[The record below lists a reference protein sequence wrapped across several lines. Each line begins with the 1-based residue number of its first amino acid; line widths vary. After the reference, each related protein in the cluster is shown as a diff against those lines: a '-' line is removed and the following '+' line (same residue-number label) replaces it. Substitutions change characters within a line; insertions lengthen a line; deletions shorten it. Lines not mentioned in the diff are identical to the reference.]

1 MENMLQTVPFFFDQH
16 PVLLAMLNLLLK
28 STLIIAVTGL
38 IAVSI
43 ARKTSSHRKHLL
55 WLNSVLCLAVLFFLQ
70 SLFDGPLPGLG
81 AAPQLFV
88 LTVTPG
94 ATDPVVGGTSTTTLI
109 TALLL
114 IPTALLLL
122 RMAISVMV
130 VFGISRR
137 AVPLTDGHAVHLLK
151 EKCVQLGI
159 SRPVRLR
166 SSDEVHSPFSFGI
179 FRPEIILPSNFRG
192 WNESILSDVLVHELS
207 HIRRLDWLSMLL
219 CQWAICF
226 YWFNPLVWVAAGK
239 VDEEA
244 EHSCDAV
251 VIQQGRSN
259 TEYAEHLLLIA
270 RECRDQRR
278 LLAQMIVDRKLLAN
292 RITTILENAMKATKI
307 DRKVIGLTLVLAVTV
322 MVGLGNMQFI
332 SVQAQA
338 QGPAPDQE
346 FILLRDIIPMY
357 PTRAAEEKIEGW
369 VQVRF
374 DVTPQGTVD
383 ADSIEVVD
391 SEPAGVFDNSA
402 LRATP
407 GFEFSP
413 RLVNG
418 EAVAVEGV
426 EYVFRYQLEDYPEGQ
441 VWSDSYTGR
450 ESPVRN

>member
-1 MENMLQTVPFFFDQH
+1 
-16 PVLLAMLNLLLK
+16 
-28 STLIIAVTGL
+28 
-38 IAVSI
+38 
-43 ARKTSSHRKHLL
+43 
-55 WLNSVLCLAVLFFLQ
+55 
-70 SLFDGPLPGLG
+70 
-81 AAPQLFV
+81 
-88 LTVTPG
+88 
-94 ATDPVVGGTSTTTLI
+94 
-109 TALLL
+109 
-114 IPTALLLL
+114 
-122 RMAISVMV
+122 
-130 VFGISRR
+130 
-137 AVPLTDGHAVHLLK
+137 
-151 EKCVQLGI
+151 
-159 SRPVRLR
+159 
-166 SSDEVHSPFSFGI
+166 
-179 FRPEIILPSNFRG
+179 
-192 WNESILSDVLVHELS
+192 
-207 HIRRLDWLSMLL
+207 
-219 CQWAICF
+219 
-226 YWFNPLVWVAAGK
+226 
-239 VDEEA
+239 
-244 EHSCDAV
+244 
-251 VIQQGRSN
+251 
-259 TEYAEHLLLIA
+259 
-270 RECRDQRR
+270 
-278 LLAQMIVDRKLLAN
+278 
-292 RITTILENAMKATKI
+292 KI

-332 SVQAQA
+332 SVQA

>member
-1 MENMLQTVPFFFDQH
+1 MNFPESILQIVSVLFDQH
-16 PVLLAMLNLLLK
+16 PAMLAMFNLLIK
-28 STLIIAVTGL
+28 STLVILVTGG

-55 WLNSVLCLAVLFFLQ
+55 WLNSVLCLAILLFLQ
-70 SLFDGPLPGLG
+70 ALFGSSLPGLDD
-81 AAPQLFV
+81 APHLFV
-88 LTVTPG
+88 LSVTPG
-94 ATDPVVGGTSTTTLI
+94 AIDAVVTESSTTTPV
-109 TALLL
+109 TVLLL
-114 IPTALLLL
+114 IPTLLLLL
-122 RMAISVMV
+122 RMFVSVMRV
-130 VFGISRR
+130 LGISRR
-137 AVPLTDGHAVHLLK
+137 SEPLTDGQIAQLLK

-166 SSDEVHSPFSFGI
+166 SSGEVHSPFSFGI
-179 FRPEIILPSNFRG
+179 LHPEIILPENFRG
-192 WNESILSDVLVHELS
+192 WNESVLSDVLVHELS
-207 HIRRLDWLSMLL
+207 HIRRLDWVSMLL
-219 CQWAICF
+219 CQSVICF
-226 YWFNPLVWVAAGK
+226 YWFNPLVLRVAGK

-292 RITTILENAMKATKI
+292 RITKILENAMNTTKI
-307 DRKVIGLTLVLAVTV
+307 DRKVIGLTLALAAIL

-338 QGPAPDQE
+338 PDQE
-346 FILLRDIIPMY
+346 IIPLNDIMPMY

-374 DVTPQGTVD
+374 DVTPRGTVD
-383 ADSIEVVD
+383 PDSIEVVD

-407 GFEFSP
+407 NFEFSP
-413 RLVNG
+413 RVVDG
-418 EAVAVEGV
+418 EAVVVKGV

-441 VWSDSYTGR
+441 VWSDAYTGR
-450 ESPVRN
+450 PSPVRN

>member
-1 MENMLQTVPFFFDQH
+1 
-16 PVLLAMLNLLLK
+16 
-28 STLIIAVTGL
+28 
-38 IAVSI
+38 
-43 ARKTSSHRKHLL
+43 
-55 WLNSVLCLAVLFFLQ
+55 
-70 SLFDGPLPGLG
+70 
-81 AAPQLFV
+81 
-88 LTVTPG
+88 
-94 ATDPVVGGTSTTTLI
+94 
-109 TALLL
+109 
-114 IPTALLLL
+114 L

-137 AVPLTDGHAVHLLK
+137 AVPVTEGYATHLLK
-151 EKCVQLGI
+151 DKCVQLGI
-159 SRPVRLR
+159 ARAVALR

-179 FRPEIILPSNFRG
+179 LRPEIVLPSSFRG
-192 WNESILSDVLVHELS
+192 WGESILSDVLVHELS
-207 HIRRLDWLSMLL
+207 HIRRLDWLSMLF

-226 YWFNPLVWVAAGK
+226 YWFNPLVWMAARK

-251 VIQQGRSN
+251 VIQQGRGN

-338 QGPAPDQE
+338 PDQE
-346 FILLRDIIPMY
+346 IIPLRDIMPMY

-426 EYVFRYQLEDYPEGQ
+426 EYVFRYQLEDYPQGQ